1 MKKFVVVLIFILLAV
16 SALSVSAQYD
26 LSELSYSDLQN
37 LVALAQKEMMTR
49 SEFQEVTVPPG
60 LYKVGVEIPAGKW
73 TLILPPSDKS
83 YASASVNIGDKLD
96 EGQNSISL
104 WDSNSYDYIY
114 LKQESPNFTVTLLEG
129 YYVEVEDNVI
139 FSTPIG
145 VSFSFK

>member
-1 MKKFVVVLIFILLAV
+1 MKKFVVVLIFIFLAV